1 MTPGTYPLVVEGIG
15 AFEIRRRTLRV
26 EIQVGA
32 EFARLTEGEEQLP
45 AWLRDLCEMTSAVKV
60 LAARAPDG
68 WDVDSM
74 DPQEPATYEKLA
86 KVYRAIQEAEGR
98 FRHPPAGGN
107 QAEGA
112 TTG

>member
-1 MTPGTYPLVVEGIG
+1 MTPGTYPLAVEGVG
-15 AFEIRRRTLRV
+15 TFEIRRRTLRV

-32 EFARLTEGEEQLP
+32 EFARLTEGEEQIP

-60 LAARAPDG
+60 LAVKAPDG
-68 WDVDSM
+68 WDVDGM

-86 KVYRAIQEAEGR
+86 KVYRAIREAEGR
-98 FRHPPAGGN
+98 FRRPPAGGP

-112 TTG
+112 TPG